1 MGDTP
6 KKAESASILTKTYPS
21 ILYVFNQNPHTM
33 FKLISLLT
41 LWVTAITAPTTELN
55 QTENQPD
62 AAAKIQVALL
72 LDTSGSMDGLI
83 EQAKSQLWKI
93 VNELATSKK
102 KGETPNV
109 EIALYEYGKSTQP
122 ADKGYMKQIVPLTTD
137 LDLVSEKL
145 FELKTNGGSEYC
157 GWAIKDATEELE
169 WSASNDDLK
178 MIFIAGN
185 EAFTQGNV
193 DYKEACKGAITNSI
207 IVNTIFCG
215 ECEQGVS
222 YMWKD
227 GADRADGKYM
237 CINQNE
243 AVVHIETPYDADIVK
258 LNDSLNK
265 TYIAF
270 GREGKARQKR
280 QVAQDMNAKSSG
292 GAANIAERAK
302 TKSQKK
308 MYNNAS
314 WDMVDA
320 VEEDAEV
327 MEEVEIEEL
336 PEEMKA
342 MDMEERKAYVAEKSE
357 ERTKIQKEIQEISAK
372 RTKYITEKRKEAAV
386 DTDNTLDAVMLK
398 TVREQAQSNGFK
410 FEKK

>member
-1 MGDTP
+1 
-6 KKAESASILTKTYPS
+6 
-21 ILYVFNQNPHTM
+21 M
-33 FKLISLLT
+33 FKLMSLMT
-41 LWVTAITAPTTELN
+41 LWVTAITAPTAELN

-102 KGETPNV
+102 KGQTPNV

-122 ADKGYMKQIVPLTTD
+122 ADKGYMKQVVPLTTD

-157 GWAIKDATEELE
+157 GWAIQSATKELA
-169 WSASNDDLK
+169 WSKSNEDLK

-185 EAFTQGNV
+185 EGFTQGTV
-193 DYKEACKGAITNSI
+193 DYKVSCKEAITNSI

-215 ECEQGVS
+215 ACEQGVS

-243 AVVHIETPYDADIVK
+243 AVVHIETPYDEEIVK
-258 LNDSLNK
+258 LNESLNK

-270 GREGKARQKR
+270 GSEGKAKQQRQI
-280 QVAQDMNAKSSG
+280 AQDRNARSSG
-292 GAANIAERAK
+292 GAANIAEPAK

-308 MYNNAS
+308 MYNNAT

-320 VEEDAEV
+320 VEEDEA
-327 MEEVEIEEL
+327 MIEEVEEEAL
-336 PEEMKA
+336 PEEMQE
-342 MDMEERKAYVAEKSE
+342 MDMEERKAYVTEKSE
-357 ERTKIQKEIQEISAK
+357 ERTKIQKEIQEISEK
-372 RTKYITEKRKEAAV
+372 RTKYIAEKRKEAAV
-386 DTDNTLDAVMLK
+386 DTDNTLDGVMLK

-410 FEKK
+410 FEKE

>member
-1 MGDTP
+1 
-6 KKAESASILTKTYPS
+6 
-21 ILYVFNQNPHTM
+21 M

-102 KGETPNV
+102 KGQTPNV

-157 GWAIKDATEELE
+157 GWTIKDATEELA
-169 WSASNDDLK
+169 WSKSNDDLK

-185 EAFTQGNV
+185 ESFTQGTV
-193 DYKEACKGAITNSI
+193 DYKLACKAAITNSI

-243 AVVHIETPYDADIVK
+243 AVVHIETPYDAEIVK

-270 GREGKARQKR
+270 GREGKAKQER
-280 QVAQDMNAKSSG
+280 QVAQDVNAQSSG
-292 GAANIAERAK
+292 GVANIAERAK

-320 VEEDAEV
+320 AAEDAEV
-327 MEEVEIEEL
+327 IEEVEIEAL
-336 PEEMKA
+336 PEEMQK

-372 RTKYITEKRKEAAV
+372 RTQYITEKRKEAAV

>member
-1 MGDTP
+1 
-6 KKAESASILTKTYPS
+6 
-21 ILYVFNQNPHTM
+21 M
-33 FKLISLLT
+33 FKLMSLMT
-41 LWVTAITAPTTELN
+41 LWVTAITAPTAELN

-102 KGETPNV
+102 KGQTPNV

-122 ADKGYMKQIVPLTTD
+122 ADKGYMKQVVPLTTD

-157 GWAIKDATEELE
+157 GWAIQSATNELA
-169 WSASNDDLK
+169 WSKSNDDLK

-185 EAFTQGNV
+185 EGFTQGSV
-193 DYKEACKGAITNSI
+193 DYKVSCKDAITNSI

-215 ECEQGVS
+215 ACEQGVS
-222 YMWKD
+222 LMWKD

-243 AVVHIETPYDADIVK
+243 SVVHIETPYDEEIVK
-258 LNDSLNK
+258 LNESLNK

-270 GREGKARQKR
+270 GSEGKAKQQRQI
-280 QVAQDMNAKSSG
+280 AQDRNARSSG

-308 MYNNAS
+308 MYNNAT

-320 VEEDAEV
+320 VEEDEA
-327 MEEVEIEEL
+327 MIEEVEEEAL
-336 PEEMKA
+336 PEEMQE
-342 MDMEERKAYVAEKSE
+342 MDMEERKAYVTEKSE
-357 ERTKIQKEIQEISAK
+357 ERTKIQKEIQEISEK
-372 RTKYITEKRKEAAV
+372 RTKYIAEKRKAAAV
-386 DTDNTLDAVMLK
+386 DTDNTLDGVMLK

-410 FEKK
+410 FEKE